1 MNTCLHTAA
10 ALLALCA
17 ASGPAAAVDSAR
29 THFQNAVGVCQPALP
44 AFDGNI
50 RKRPVALANEGAAT
64 AFVSCSLPRAQ
75 GMAFGN
81 ELETYGIATVTVRV
95 YNRTGAAADVGCT
108 LVSGWDAPNSNYSTK
123 VITVPANGS
132 AFESWDAGD
141 NGGSRILQP
150 NFNCSLPPGLDI
162 GYFYYDYIADIG
174 D

>member
-1 MNTCLHTAA
+1 MRGRDRRRRVTAA
-10 ALLALCA
+10 CRRAARCHGCA
-17 ASGPAAAVDSAR
+17 V
-29 THFQNAVGVCQPALP
+29 
-44 AFDGNI
+44 
-50 RKRPVALANEGAAT
+50 PVT
-64 AFVSCSLPRAQ
+64 
-75 GMAFGN
+75 
-81 ELETYGIATVTVRV
+81 
-95 YNRTGAAADVGCT
+95 TGAAADVGCT
-108 LVSGWDAPNSNYSTK
+108 LVSGWDAPNSNYSSK